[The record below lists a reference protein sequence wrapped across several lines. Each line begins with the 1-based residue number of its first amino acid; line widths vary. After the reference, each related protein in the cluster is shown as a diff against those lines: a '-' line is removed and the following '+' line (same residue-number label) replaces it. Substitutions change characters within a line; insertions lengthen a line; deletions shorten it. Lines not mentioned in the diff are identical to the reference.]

1 MTGNEK
7 WVLYNNMNW
16 KRLCGKRNELPP
28 TTPKA
33 SLHPKKVMLCLWW
46 DCKGVLYYELL
57 PENQM
62 INSNKYCSQPDQL
75 KAALHGK
82 NCPELINRKCII
94 FHEDNVRPHV
104 SLLTRQKLLQF
115 GWEVWFICYIP
126 KTLLHLQISIYFGLY
141 KIVWMEKN
149 FNF

>member
-1 MTGNEK
+1 MKSGCFTIIWIGRDCVASE
-7 WVLYNNMNW
+7 MNYHQPHQRPVFIQRRW
-16 KRLCGKRNELPP
+16 CCVYGGIARVF
-28 TTPKA
+28 
-33 SLHPKKVMLCLWW
+33 S
-46 DCKGVLYYELL
+46 YELL

-62 INSNKYCSQPDQL
+62 INSNKYCSQTDQL
-75 KAALHGK
+75 TAALHGK

-94 FHEDNVRPHV
+94 FHEYNVRPHV